1 MCGIA
6 GYIGKKCIEGNKIN
20 DTLSLMK
27 RRGPDHN
34 NYSSIKYH
42 DTNIYLL
49 HSRLS
54 ILDLD
59 QRSNQPYTIGDYTV
73 VFNGEIYNYIEVR
86 EQLKKQGHSF
96 ATESD
101 TEVLLKSYIEYG
113 EDCVKYFEGMW
124 AFAIWDAKV
133 GQIFLSRDRFA
144 EKPLYL
150 LKTNHGVYFAS
161 EVKFINKLYNKPLV
175 INQKHLLRY
184 LGLGYKSL
192 YKGEDTFFN
201 EVTEIKYANNYVIYA
216 NLKVKNY
223 RYWAPKCNIDDGM
236 SIEDAI
242 EGSRHHLIESLKI
255 RLRSDVPMAFCL
267 SGGVDSASSVSIKL
281 PELAMPALLIR
292 IWHAPQ
298 DSSTDSARAFKLS
311 AELTSHLKK
320 YAVVF

>member
-1 MCGIA
+1 MGI
-6 GYIGKKCIEGNKIN
+6 CN
-20 DTLSLMK
+20 
-27 RRGPDHN
+27 
-34 NYSSIKYH
+34 
-42 DTNIYLL
+42 
-49 HSRLS
+49 
-54 ILDLD
+54 
-59 QRSNQPYTIGDYTV
+59 
-73 VFNGEIYNYIEVR
+73 
-86 EQLKKQGHSF
+86 
-96 ATESD
+96 
-101 TEVLLKSYIEYG
+101 
-113 EDCVKYFEGMW
+113 
-124 AFAIWDAKV
+124 WDAKV

-267 SGGVDSASSVSIKL
+267 SGGVDSASLVSI
-281 PELAMPALLIR
+281 AANHFNYDVSTYSI
-292 IWHAPQ
+292 I
-298 DSSTDSARAFKLS
+298 DSDERYNEYDNIKATVDHTGCRPTYIQLS
-311 AELTSHLKK
+311 HNNVLKD
-320 YAVVF
+320 

>member
-1 MCGIA
+1 
-6 GYIGKKCIEGNKIN
+6 
-20 DTLSLMK
+20 MK

-124 AFAIWDAKV
+124 AFAI
-133 GQIFLSRDRFA
+133 GM
-144 EKPLYL
+144 
-150 LKTNHGVYFAS
+150 
-161 EVKFINKLYNKPLV
+161 
-175 INQKHLLRY
+175 
-184 LGLGYKSL
+184 
-192 YKGEDTFFN
+192 
-201 EVTEIKYANNYVIYA
+201 
-216 NLKVKNY
+216 
-223 RYWAPKCNIDDGM
+223 PK
-236 SIEDAI
+236 
-242 EGSRHHLIESLKI
+242 
-255 RLRSDVPMAFCL
+255 
-267 SGGVDSASSVSIKL
+267 
-281 PELAMPALLIR
+281 
-292 IWHAPQ
+292 
-298 DSSTDSARAFKLS
+298 
-311 AELTSHLKK
+311 
-320 YAVVF
+320 